1 MIAQTSRI
9 GKRDGG
15 GAITGSQAAQDT
27 SYGPFGPPGVG
38 TDERS
43 HLEAPGVSSSLNA
56 AAERDSMGLDA
67 ETLDM
72 TLAALRDF
80 ASNRFPDQRLLE
92 LDANDQAPVEDLRAM
107 CGDELGIHLLFLP
120 EEYGGMG
127 GGSFDVYRVSE
138 ELARTDVG
146 IATGVSV
153 GSLGSDVI
161 ARGGTDQQKKEWLTR
176 IANEGLLFAY
186 GATEPQA
193 GSDLGAL
200 KTTAVPVTENGTLV
214 GYRISGKKQ
223 WISNGGIADVY
234 SILAIAPGGPT
245 WFVIDAGTPGFEH
258 GKPEDKQGLRTS
270 NTAALF
276 LEDVFVDV
284 DRRVGESEGQGLL
297 VAQTVFGY
305 SRLMVAALGLGAGW
319 AALDRAIPYS
329 VTRIQGGG
337 PLSGKQGYTHKL
349 IVPQAVRLEAA
360 RSYIEESAERIDAG
374 EGALNTEG
382 AVAKFMAT
390 EAGHAAADASI
401 QALGGYGYTRD
412 YMVEK
417 ITRDVRITRIFE
429 GTSEIMEMTIAR
441 DRWQQHLKSRGRF
454 YLDEAD
460 KMKVLHTS
468 NPTVGA
474 DVAALGFAALAEVI
488 EHARS
493 ERLTRSQHVLFR
505 LGELIA
511 FSECAGSLSRRA
523 ARAAEGRLPSKADT
537 RFGPAALAALA
548 RIFAR
553 EAALKT
559 ARDGMRWIVGTSEH
573 TEKDIALF
581 EQSLGLRSID
591 AAQQGLMADMDFV
604 ADVLYER
611 TL

>member
-1 MIAQTSRI
+1 
-9 GKRDGG
+9 
-15 GAITGSQAAQDT
+15 
-27 SYGPFGPPGVG
+27 
-38 TDERS
+38 
-43 HLEAPGVSSSLNA
+43 
-56 AAERDSMGLDA
+56 MGLDA
-67 ETLDM
+67 QTLDM

-92 LDANDQAPVEDLRAM
+92 LDANDQAPEEDLRAM
-107 CGDELGIHLLFLP
+107 CSDALGIHLLFLP

-138 ELARTDVG
+138 ELARIDVG

-161 ARGGTDQQKKEWLTR
+161 ARGGTDLQKKEWLTR
-176 IANEGLLFAY
+176 IADEGLLFAY

-200 KTTAVPVTENGTLV
+200 KTTAAPVTENGVIV
-214 GYRISGKKQ
+214 GYRISGQKQ
-223 WISNGGIADVY
+223 WISNGGIADVC
-234 SILAIAPGGPT
+234 SILANAPGGPT
-245 WFVIDAGTPGFEH
+245 WFVIDAGTPGFTH

-276 LEDVFVDV
+276 LEDVFVEA

-329 VTRIQGGG
+329 TTRIQAGG
-337 PLSGKQGYTHKL
+337 PLSSKQGYTHKL
-349 IVPQAVRLEAA
+349 IVPHAIHLEAA
-360 RSYIEESAERIDAG
+360 RAFIEESAERIDAG

-382 AVAKFMAT
+382 AISKFMAT

-454 YLDEAD
+454 FLDEAD
-460 KMKVLHTS
+460 KMEALHAS
-468 NPTVGA
+468 NPNVGA
-474 DVAALGFAALAEVI
+474 DVAALGFAALAGVL
-488 EHARS
+488 EHARM

-511 FSECAGSLSRRA
+511 YSECAGSLSRRA
-523 ARAAEGRLPSKADT
+523 ARAAEGQLPPKGDT
-537 RFGPAALAALA
+537 RFEATALAALA

-553 EAALKT
+553 ESALK
-559 ARDGMRWIVGTSEH
+559 AGRDGLRWIVGTPMNTNKE
-573 TEKDIALF
+573 IGQI

-591 AAQQGLMADMDFV
+591 AAQEGLVADMDFV
-604 ADVLYER
+604 ADVLYGR
-611 TL
+611 DTI

>member
-1 MIAQTSRI
+1 MSSGLDYDTLRLTLETI
-9 GKRDGG
+9 RDFSKERLTEQS
-15 GAITGSQAAQDT
+15 ILDLDAAD
-27 SYGPFGPPGVG
+27 
-38 TDERS
+38 
-43 HLEAPGVSSSLNA
+43 EAP
-56 AAERDSMGLDA
+56 E
-67 ETLDM
+67 
-72 TLAALRDF
+72 
-80 ASNRFPDQRLLE
+80 E
-92 LDANDQAPVEDLRAM
+92 LIREM
-107 CGDELGIHLLFLP
+107 CGDGLGIQLLFIP

-127 GGSFDVYRVSE
+127 GGTFDVYRVCE
-138 ELARTDVG
+138 AMAYIDLG
-146 IATGVSV
+146 IATGVLATF
-153 GSLGSDVI
+153 LGSDPISV
-161 ARGGTDQQKKEWLTR
+161 GGTPEQQKEWLSR
-176 IANEGLLFAY
+176 LANEGLLMAY
-186 GATEPQA
+186 GATEPEA
-193 GSDLGAL
+193 GSDLAAL
-200 KTTAVPVTENGTLV
+200 KTTATPVMEDGAV
-214 GYRISGKKQ
+214 AGYRISGRKQ
-223 WISNGGIADVY
+223 WISNGGIADVC
-234 SILAIAPGGPT
+234 SILANAPGGPT
-245 WFVIDAGTPGFEH
+245 WFVIDAGTPGFTH

-276 LEDVFVDV
+276 LEDVFVGV

-329 VTRIQGGG
+329 TTRIQAGG

-349 IVPQAVRLEAA
+349 IVPHAVHLEAA
-360 RSYIEESAERIDAG
+360 RAYIEESAERIDAG

-382 AVAKFMAT
+382 AVSKFMAT

-454 YLDEAD
+454 FLDEAD
-460 KMKVLHTS
+460 KMEALHAS
-468 NPTVGA
+468 NPNVGA
-474 DVAALGFAALAEVI
+474 DVAALGFAALAGVMER
-488 EHARS
+488 ARI
-493 ERLTRSQHVLFR
+493 ERLTRSQHILFR

-511 FSECAGSLSRRA
+511 YSECAGSLSRRA
-523 ARAAEGRLPSKADT
+523 ARAAEGHLPPKADT
-537 RFGPAALAALA
+537 RFEATALAAMA

-553 EAALKT
+553 ESALK
-559 ARDGMRWIVGTSEH
+559 AGRDGLRWIVGTPLN
-573 TEKDIALF
+573 TNKDIGQI

-591 AAQQGLMADMDFV
+591 AAQEGLVADMDFV

-611 TL
+611 DAI